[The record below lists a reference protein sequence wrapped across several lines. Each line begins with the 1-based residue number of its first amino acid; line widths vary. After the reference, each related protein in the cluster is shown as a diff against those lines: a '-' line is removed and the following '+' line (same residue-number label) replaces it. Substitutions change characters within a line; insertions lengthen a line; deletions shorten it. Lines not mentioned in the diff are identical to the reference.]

1 MVPAAPLRRLPPL
14 LLESLAQQLSRP
26 AEQWLLLDGA
36 DCIPQGAL
44 PQTALQLGR
53 QGMSLRGHWQG
64 HVCQPALQEQS
75 LDGLVLIQR
84 DENLLHSWP
93 GTWLDCLRVGGRLT
107 LVCIGQRR
115 QARRL
120 WLRRLQAGRQL
131 RCIEA
136 MLYRQRGTQWQ
147 SRELPAPL
155 PWSAHWSLSRASAAR
170 IEFLHDGS
178 SAAPLTR
185 RVAQRKAV
193 AMPIQGVSR
202 V

>member
-1 MVPAAPLRRLPPL
+1 MVPAAPLSRLPPL

-44 PQTALQLGR
+44 PEAALRLCR
-53 QGMSLRGHWQG
+53 QGLRLQGHWQG
-64 HVCQPALQEQS
+64 HICQPALQDQS
-75 LDGLVLIQR
+75 LDGLVLVQR
-84 DENLLHSWP
+84 DESLLHSWP
-93 GTWLDCLRVGGRLT
+93 GAWLDCLRMGGRLT

-115 QARRL
+115 QVRRL
-120 WLRRLQAGRQL
+120 WLRRLQAGREL

-136 MLYRQRGTQWQ
+136 TLYRQRGAQWQ
-147 SRELPAPL
+147 SRVLPAPL
-155 PWSAHWSLSRASAAR
+155 PWSANWSLARASAVR
-170 IEFLHDGS
+170 MEFLRDGS